1 MRTEKIVMLQIF
13 ISMAFISFKR
23 KGSAKSAFM
32 SFSPILQYEFQS
44 KDWAGDGLLSP
55 VKSRAPGPPLRLS
68 NSLWCLSFRPCCYCH
83 QVELRS
89 IFVFHQLFI
98 IVCDR
103 KEFGLHF
110 TRTHPFAAWLAHLS
124 ASFAGSLL
132 SPLNGGEFIFA
143 SPFRL
148 PGLQSSSG
156 ETGNYLRIFGKLL

>member
-13 ISMAFISFKR
+13 ISMAFISSKR
-23 KGSAKSAFM
+23 KGSAKSTLM
-32 SFSPILQYEFQS
+32 SYSPILQCEFQS
-44 KDWAGDGLLSP
+44 KDWAGDGFPSL

-89 IFVFHQLFI
+89 IFVLHQLFI

-110 TRTHPFAAWLAHLS
+110 TRTHPFAAWLAHIS

-148 PGLQSSSG
+148 PGLQPSPWKTCKYIWS
-156 ETGNYLRIFGKLL
+156 